1 MEGNAPTKPKDEAMS
16 ARLWWLSAAV
26 FWIFTLYVIFSGYG
40 PWWIILTPTIY
51 VLRLPSMLAAREREA
66 EELAAAAVAIPI
78 EHRLIRIPQW
88 VGHTHTPHEYTPGE
102 ASTQSFDAADADWN
116 EEVHVVQHGWMFRL
130 HRGDLEA
137 KREDSLNPHASWE
150 KAQTIPFLN
159 FTSDELAHIRE
170 ELALL
175 RRPRPEVT

>member
-1 MEGNAPTKPKDEAMS
+1 MS
-16 ARLWWLSAAV
+16 ARLWWSSAAV
-26 FWIFTLYVIFSGYG
+26 FWVFTLYVIFSGAG

-66 EELAAAAVAIPI
+66 EEMAAVAVPI

-88 VGHTHTPHEYTPGE
+88 VGHTHTPHEYTPGG
-102 ASTQSFDAADADWN
+102 AGTQSFDSAGADWN

-130 HRGDLEA
+130 HCGGLEA
-137 KREDSLNPHASWE
+137 KREDALSPQASWQ
-150 KAQTIPFLN
+150 KVRNIPFLD
-159 FTSDELAHIRE
+159 FTSDELAQIRE

-175 RRPRPEVT
+175 RRPRPEVS